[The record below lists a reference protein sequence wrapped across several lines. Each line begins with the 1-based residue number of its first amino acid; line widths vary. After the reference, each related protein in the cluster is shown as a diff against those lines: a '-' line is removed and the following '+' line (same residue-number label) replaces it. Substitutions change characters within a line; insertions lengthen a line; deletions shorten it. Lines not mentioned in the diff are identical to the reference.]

1 MNRGMNRG
9 MSRTLALFDLDHTL
23 LPLDSDQSWARFYA
37 TLGFAGSADHVR
49 EIDAYYQQYAA
60 GKLDMDGYLKLTL
73 APLARHSR
81 ADLDTWHATFMK
93 TVIEPAIRPEALAL
107 LRRHLDAGD
116 LCCIVT
122 ATNAFVT
129 APIAKALG
137 VEHLLAIDLDT
148 EGDDPLGRYTGRSV
162 GVVTFREGKILRI
175 EQWLASQGLKLSD
188 FKESYFYSDSINDVP
203 LMECVTHAVAT
214 NPDPRLRAIAIA
226 RNWPVIELFA

>member
-1 MNRGMNRG
+1 

-37 TLGFAGSADHVR
+37 TLGFEGSADHAK

-81 ADLDTWHATFMK
+81 ADLDAWHATFMK
-93 TVIEPAIRPEALAL
+93 TVIEPAIRPEALGL
-107 LRRHLDAGD
+107 VRRHLDAGD

-137 VEHLLAIDLDT
+137 MEHLLAIDLDT
-148 EGDDPLGRYTGRSV
+148 EHNDPLGRYTGRSV
-162 GVVTFREGKILRI
+162 GVVTFREGKIVRT
-175 EQWLASQGLKLSD
+175 EQWLASQGLKLDD
-188 FKESYFYSDSINDVP
+188 FKESYFYSDSVNDVP
-203 LMECVTHAVAT
+203 LMERVTHPVAT
-214 NPDPRLRAIAIA
+214 NPDRRLRAIAA
-226 RNWPVIELFA
+226 ERNWPVMELFA

>member
-1 MNRGMNRG
+1 MNQG

-37 TLGFAGSADHVR
+37 TLGFEGSADHVR

-81 ADLDTWHATFMK
+81 ADLDAWHDAFMK
-93 TVIEPAIRPEALAL
+93 SVIEPAIRPEALAL

-148 EGDDPLGRYTGRSV
+148 ERDDPLGRYTGRSV
-162 GVVTFREGKILRI
+162 GVVTFREGKIVRTEL
-175 EQWLASQGLKLSD
+175 WLASQGLKLSD
-188 FKESYFYSDSINDVP
+188 FKESYFYSDSVNDVP
-203 LMECVTHAVAT
+203 LMERVTHPVAT
-214 NPDPRLRAIAIA
+214 NPDFRLRAIAA
-226 RNWPVIELFA
+226 ERNWPVIELFA

>member
-1 MNRGMNRG
+1 MSRS

-37 TLGFAGSADHVR
+37 TLGFEGTADHVR
-49 EIDAYYQQYAA
+49 DIDAYYQQYAA
-60 GKLDMDGYLKLTL
+60 GTLDMDEYLKLTL

-81 ADLDTWHATFMK
+81 ADLDAWHASFMR

-107 LRRHLDAGD
+107 VRRHLDAGD

-148 EGDDPLGRYTGRSV
+148 EDGDPLGRYTGRST
-162 GVVTFREGKILRI
+162 GVVTFREGKIVRT
-175 EQWLASQGLKLSD
+175 EQWLASQGLRLTD
-188 FKESYFYSDSINDVP
+188 FEESYFYSDSVNDVP
-203 LMECVTHAVAT
+203 LMERVTHPVAT
-214 NPDPRLRAIAIA
+214 NPDPRLRMIALE
-226 RNWPVIELFA
+226 RNWPVIDMFG

>member
-1 MNRGMNRG
+1 

-37 TLGFAGSADHVR
+37 SLGFEGSETHAR
-49 EIDAYYQQYAA
+49 EIDAYYRQYVA
-60 GKLDMDGYLKLTL
+60 GTLNMDAYLTLTL

-81 ADLDTWHATFMK
+81 DELNAWHATFMK
-93 TVIEPAIRPEALAL
+93 TVIDPAIRPEALAL

-137 VEHLLAIDLDT
+137 VEHLLAIDLGT
-148 EGDDPLGRYTGRSV
+148 EDGDPLGRYTGRSV
-162 GVVTFREGKILRI
+162 GVATFREGKVIRT
-175 EQWLASQGLKLSD
+175 EQWLASRGLKLAD
-188 FKESYFYSDSINDVP
+188 FTESYFYSDSINDVP
-203 LMECVTHAVAT
+203 LMERVTHPVAT
-214 NPDPRLRAIAIA
+214 NPDAQLRVIAA
-226 RNWPVIELFA
+226 QRDWPVIELFS